1 MTDVTEAMAADRH
14 ELRAR
19 DASLIEAFCRHLELE
34 RRVSPLTVQAYRRDL
49 RSLATFLGRRRAG
62 FEEASYPVLRRWLAQ
77 LGTRNYARSTI
88 ARRAASARSFY
99 RYLVRRGTLGANPAV
114 LLSAPKVAM
123 KLPTVLKPREA
134 ADLVEAPAGLDPYA
148 VRDRAILELLY
159 GSGLR
164 VGELAGL
171 DVDDIDLGRGRVR
184 VRGKGGVER
193 DLPLSRPSADALSAY
208 FRSGRNAIAPQAD
221 DEAGPL
227 FFNRRRRRI
236 GPRDVRAMVE
246 KYVRARLSGRH
257 VSPHTLRHSFA
268 THLMEGGAD
277 IRAVQELLGHA
288 SLANTQRYTHVSRR
302 RLFEA
307 YRSSHPRA

>member
-1 MTDVTEAMAADRH
+1 MVSVSEKSTPK
-14 ELRAR
+14 R
-19 DASLIEAFCRHLELE
+19 DAALIEAFCRHLDLE
-34 RRVSPLTVQAYRRDL
+34 RRVSVHTVQAYRRDL
-49 RSLATFLGRRRAG
+49 GSLATFLARRRSGLEGAT
-62 FEEASYPVLRRWLAQ
+62 YPELRRWLAQ

-88 ARRAASARSFY
+88 ARRAASARSFF
-99 RYLVRRGTLGANPAV
+99 RYLVRQGIVSSNPAA
-114 LLSAPKVAM
+114 LLTSPKVPV

-134 ADLVEAPAGLDPYA
+134 ADLVEAPVGVDPYA

-164 VGELAGL
+164 VGELANL
-171 DVDDIDLGRGRVR
+171 DVEDVDLGRARVR
-184 VRGKGGVER
+184 VLGKGGRER
-193 DLPLSRPSADALSAY
+193 ELPLSGPSVEAIAHYLRTGRKETAPSA
-208 FRSGRNAIAPQAD
+208 G
-221 DEAGPL
+221 EGGPL

-236 GPRDVRAMVE
+236 GPRDVRSMVE
-246 KYVRARLSGRH
+246 KYVRGKLSGRR

-307 YRSSHPRA
+307 YRASHPRA